1 MSEIHFPASL
11 PGLEPLKTFRLT
23 AVEGSTGLYSL
34 DSTEL
39 PEVRLFLL
47 DPAVH
52 LPEYSPRTQGQLSLL
67 GDPAAENVRV
77 LVIVNTSDGAPH
89 VNLLA
94 PVVLDVL
101 SAQGAQVI
109 LEGQDLP
116 VRAALPQPALP
127 MS

>member
-1 MSEIHFPASL
+1 MTSIHFPASL
-11 PGLEPLKTFRLT
+11 PGLEPLKDFTL
-23 AVEGSTGLYSL
+23 AEVDGSTGLYSL
-34 DSTEL
+34 DATEL

-52 LPEYSPRTQGQLSLL
+52 LPDYSPRTQGQLSAL
-67 GDPAAENVRV
+67 GNPRSEDVRV

-94 PVVLDVL
+94 PVVLDI
-101 SAQGAQVI
+101 SRAQAAQVI

-116 VRAALPQPALP
+116 VRAALPQPAG
-127 MS
+127 

>member
-39 PEVRLFLL
+39 PDVRLFLL

-52 LPEYSPRTQGQLSLL
+52 LPGYSPRTQGQLSLL
-67 GDPAAENVRV
+67 GDPAAEDVRV

-101 SAQGAQVI
+101 RAQGTQVI

-116 VRAALPQPALP
+116 VRAALPQPAE
-127 MS
+127 MR

>member
-67 GDPAAENVRV
+67 GDPAVEGVRV

-116 VRAALPQPALP
+116 VRAALPQPAA
-127 MS
+127 MR

>member
-1 MSEIHFPASL
+1 MTVLHFPASL
-11 PGLEPLKTFRLT
+11 PGLEPLKEFSLT
-23 AVEGSTGLYSL
+23 EVEGSTGLYSL
-34 DSTEL
+34 DSSEL

-52 LPEYSPRTQGQLSLL
+52 LPDYTPNTSAQLGAL
-67 GDPAAENVRV
+67 GNPEPGNVRV

-94 PVVLDVL
+94 PVLLDV
-101 SAQGAQVI
+101 AEARGAQVI

-116 VRAALPQPALP
+116 VRSELLQPAATR
-127 MS
+127 

>member
-67 GDPAAENVRV
+67 GDPAAEDVRV

-116 VRAALPQPALP
+116 VRAALPQPAA
-127 MS
+127 MR

>member
-11 PGLEPLKTFRLT
+11 PGLEPLKTFRLA

-67 GDPAAENVRV
+67 GDPAAEDVRV

-101 SAQGAQVI
+101 RAQGAQVI

-116 VRAALPQPALP
+116 VRAALPQPAA
-127 MS
+127 MR